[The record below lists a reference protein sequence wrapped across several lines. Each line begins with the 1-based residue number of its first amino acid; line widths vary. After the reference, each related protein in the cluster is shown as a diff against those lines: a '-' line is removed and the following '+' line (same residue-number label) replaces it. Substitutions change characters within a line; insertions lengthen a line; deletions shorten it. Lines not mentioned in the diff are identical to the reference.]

1 MEKDRGLDGS
11 KILRGYLV
19 IWWVDFGI
27 VFGLVFGWKRIGDYE
42 EVSDCLVG
50 NFHFLLDGFSRLLTP
65 KAGGEAVLGGLV
77 P

>member
-1 MEKDRGLDGS
+1 MILDGS

-19 IWWVDFGI
+19 IW
-27 VFGLVFGWKRIGDYE
+27 LGWYE